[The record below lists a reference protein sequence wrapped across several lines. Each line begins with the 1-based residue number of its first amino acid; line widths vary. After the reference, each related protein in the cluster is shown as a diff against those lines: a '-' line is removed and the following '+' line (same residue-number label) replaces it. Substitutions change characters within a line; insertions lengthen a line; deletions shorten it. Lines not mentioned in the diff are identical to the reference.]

1 MGQDIIGAAYDGLYI
16 VLFWGPGLVTAL
28 LLGAR
33 QLSHALPLGFLIS
46 TALMS
51 GLYTSMAFVGNPGAF
66 WFVSKVVFAVALI
79 SLGGVALIRRPS
91 GVLDNALVMSAI
103 TAVAVITRNI
113 LRLDVRP
120 QYSDQFVIGWISSLM
135 NSGVDPTVLGSVD
148 YIKRSFIFPMILTAG
163 REGTIT
169 ISVVSI
175 IAILMIMATY
185 HLARVLTENVDG
197 KIRTL
202 VFIAV
207 LLLWATSSFFW
218 AMFGYQNAHVLVA
231 LGVAVLL
238 SSVFG
243 FRQGNQSPWL
253 GPIAGFLAGF
263 VVAQSRIEAVALALL
278 LMVPLLFFSHRH
290 STGASR
296 RHLFAFFGPTFGFFL
311 WLITTDAFV
320 FDYVPAPFV
329 ALIFVPLIALIIFPR
344 ISRPLGRALVP
355 GVIAILIALTIWYL
369 FLVDGAE
376 RRRTQ
381 FFVNTFLGDGM
392 WGYGAWAFLVIVLF
406 TTLWKMSHRD
416 ALLLWA
422 TAVAIL
428 FTIDVKIIDGLIEV
442 GGIPGF
448 GQGWTDSTNRA
459 FFHLFAPITAVMVT
473 GIIRALNKDSVFLFA
488 RKKNRVGKHAA

>member
-1 MGQDIIGAAYDGLYI
+1 MSQDIIGAAYDGTYI
-16 VLFWGPGLVTAL
+16 LLFWGPGLLAAL

-33 QLSHALPLGFLIS
+33 RLSHAMPLGFLIS
-46 TALMS
+46 AALMS
-51 GLYTSMAFVGNPGAF
+51 VVYTATALIGIPEAF
-66 WFVSKVVFAVALI
+66 WLVSKVVFTITLI

-91 GVLDNALVMSAI
+91 GVIENALVMSAI
-103 TAVAVITRNI
+103 TAVAVITRNV

-135 NSGVDPTVLGSVD
+135 NSGLDPAVLGSVD
-148 YIKRSFIFPMILTAG
+148 YIKRSFIFPMTLTAG
-163 REGTIT
+163 RDGTIT
-169 ISVVSI
+169 ISVI
-175 IAILMIMATY
+175 PITAILMIMATY
-185 HLARVLTENVDG
+185 HLIRVLTEKTAD

-202 VFIAV
+202 VFIGV
-207 LLLWATSSFFW
+207 MLLWATSSFFW

-243 FRQGNQSPWL
+243 FRERTQSPWL
-253 GPIAGFLAGF
+253 VPFGGFVAGF
-263 VVAQSRIEAVALALL
+263 VIAQARIEAVALALL

-290 STGASR
+290 SIGASR
-296 RHLFAFFGPTFGFFL
+296 RYLVAFFGPPLGFFL
-311 WLITTDAFV
+311 WLVTTDAFV
-320 FDYVPAPFV
+320 FDYVPPAVV
-329 ALIFVPLIALIIFPR
+329 ALIFVPFIALIILPR
-344 ISRPLGRALVP
+344 ISRPLGRVLVP
-355 GVIAILIALTIWYL
+355 GVIGILIALTIWYL

-392 WGYGAWAFLVIVLF
+392 WGYGAWAFLVIVLI
-406 TTLWKMSHRD
+406 TSLWKMSHRD
-416 ALLLWA
+416 ALLLWV

-448 GQGWTDSTNRA
+448 GRGWTDSTNRA